1 MPPTEPAA
9 PEIVLPTPDKRVT
22 WTRQALE
29 RAVAMWKAGFSSREI
44 GDALCV
50 TRSAVMGKVH
60 RMGLKRFGALDSPPR
75 KARVKSNSAGFA
87 DQRHA
92 RRTAVAVQAPAAA
105 DIPVKF
111 LGLSF
116 AQLEAHHCKF
126 PRGDE
131 HFTFCGQP
139 RLNGSPY
146 CPHHHRLCF
155 AKGPMR

>member
-44 GDALCV
+44 GDALSV

-60 RMGLKRFGALDSPPR
+60 RMGLGRFRAHDSPPR

-87 DQRHA
+87 
-92 RRTAVAVQAPAAA
+92 A
-105 DIPVKF
+105 DTPMPF
-111 LGLSF
+111 LGL
-116 AQLEAHHCKF
+116 ALVELERQHCRY
-126 PRGDE
+126 PHGDAV
-131 HFTFCGQP
+131 FTFCGQP

-146 CPHHHRLCF
+146 CLHHHRLCF
-155 AKGPMR
+155 AKGPAR

>member
-9 PEIVLPTPDKRVT
+9 PDIVLPTPDKRVT

-60 RMGLKRFGALDSPPR
+60 RMGLKRFRALDSPPR
-75 KARVKSNSAGFA
+75 KARMKSNSAGFA

-105 DIPVKF
+105 DTPMPF
-111 LGLSF
+111 LGL
-116 AQLEAHHCKF
+116 ALVELERQHCRY

-139 RLNGSPY
+139 RLDRSPY

-155 AKGPMR
+155 AKGPVR